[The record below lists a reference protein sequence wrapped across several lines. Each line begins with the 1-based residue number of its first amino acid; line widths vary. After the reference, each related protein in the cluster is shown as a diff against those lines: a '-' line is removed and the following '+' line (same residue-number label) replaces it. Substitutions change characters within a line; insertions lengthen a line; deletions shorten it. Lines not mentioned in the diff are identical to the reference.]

1 MQTVW
6 QGTHFKRA
14 TNGPTQPNVKP
25 VLKKSDTAPATS
37 NLRNR
42 LNTGVQSSVRSS
54 SKSDCIAVPISA
66 SRFRRGSNAAWSC
79 PMNTAGSRISLGCL
93 VKTRTGLVPA
103 VTQFLHTPSQ
113 SLARDSARATNT
125 AASRAAA
132 ADKSRHQTT
141 AVSKRPAAAQKSL
154 PPTALSKA
162 ARNKGVSSTAAAGDR
177 KAKVQAKPN
186 SRPSLLPLKSRITN
200 GLTSTSSTSSCTAT
214 LDKAKGT
221 ARGTASYQSDRQ
233 PTDSSTRR
241 MFEREGNK
249 NTQQVDSSSR
259 LSQQVA
265 ASSSGGF
272 RRSAP
277 AAAAAAASTV
287 KEKSS
292 IHTHGKKGQSF
303 VNGKPPQIG
312 LRRTASSVTVP
323 RPPRIT
329 SHTRPA
335 TVTTATK
342 TPATKI
348 PAKAVPQTEGAKV
361 TAAQEERM

>member
-1 MQTVW
+1 MQTGW
-6 QGTHFKRA
+6 QGTHSKRA
-14 TNGPTQPNVKP
+14 TNGPTQPNLKP

-37 NLRNR
+37 NLRNC

-54 SKSDCIAVPISA
+54 SKSDCTAVPISA

-103 VTQFLHTPSQ
+103 LTQFLHTPSQ
-113 SLARDSARATNT
+113 SLARDSAPATNT
-125 AASRAAA
+125 AGSRAA
-132 ADKSRHQTT
+132 RHQTT

-200 GLTSTSSTSSCTAT
+200 GLKSTSSTSSCTAT

-221 ARGTASYQSDRQ
+221 ARGTASYQSDRR

-241 MFEREGNK
+241 MFERESNK
-249 NTQQVDSSSR
+249 NTQQVNASSR
-259 LSQQVA
+259 LSHQVA

-272 RRSAP
+272 RRSVP
-277 AAAAAAASTV
+277 TAAASTV

-292 IHTHGKKGQSF
+292 IHTHAKKGQSF

-342 TPATKI
+342 TPA
-348 PAKAVPQTEGAKV
+348 KAVPQTEGAKV

>member
-1 MQTVW
+1 MQTGW
-6 QGTHFKRA
+6 HGTHFKRA
-14 TNGPTQPNVKP
+14 TNGPTQPNLKP

-54 SKSDCIAVPISA
+54 SKSDCTAVLISA

-113 SLARDSARATNT
+113 SLARDSALATNT
-125 AASRAAA
+125 AAFRAAA

-162 ARNKGVSSTAAAGDR
+162 ARNKGVSSTAAAAAAGDR

-186 SRPSLLPLKSRITN
+186 SRPSLLPLKSQITN
-200 GLTSTSSTSSCTAT
+200 GLKSTSSTSSCTAT

-221 ARGTASYQSDRQ
+221 ARGTTSYQSDRR
-233 PTDSSTRR
+233 PTESSTRL
-241 MFEREGNK
+241 MFERESNK
-249 NTQQVDSSSR
+249 NTQQVNASSR
-259 LSQQVA
+259 LSHQVA
-265 ASSSGGF
+265 ASSSRGF

-277 AAAAAAASTV
+277 AAAASTV

-292 IHTHGKKGQSF
+292 IHTHTKKGQSF

-312 LRRTASSVTVP
+312 LRRTLSSVTVP

-335 TVTTATK
+335 MVTTATK
-342 TPATKI
+342 TPATKT
-348 PAKAVPQTEGAKV
+348 PAKAVPQTEGAKL

>member
-1 MQTVW
+1 MQTGW
-6 QGTHFKRA
+6 QGTHSKRA
-14 TNGPTQPNVKP
+14 TNGPTQPNLKP

-37 NLRNR
+37 NLRNC

-54 SKSDCIAVPISA
+54 SKSDCTAVPISA

-103 VTQFLHTPSQ
+103 LTQFLHTPSQ
-113 SLARDSARATNT
+113 NLARDSAPATNT
-125 AASRAAA
+125 AASRAA
-132 ADKSRHQTT
+132 RHQTT

-200 GLTSTSSTSSCTAT
+200 GLKSTSSTSSCTAT

-221 ARGTASYQSDRQ
+221 ARGTASYQSDRR

-241 MFEREGNK
+241 MFERESNK
-249 NTQQVDSSSR
+249 NTQQVNASSR
-259 LSQQVA
+259 LSHQVA
-265 ASSSGGF
+265 ASSSAGF

-277 AAAAAAASTV
+277 AAAASTV

-292 IHTHGKKGQSF
+292 IHTHAKKGQSF

-342 TPATKI
+342 TPA
-348 PAKAVPQTEGAKV
+348 KAVPQTEGAKV